1 VGELRLLRKIRR
13 CRLVIPRRVAENIG
27 DGLGIRA
34 VIVPQG
40 QNPISDAISYA
51 DAIGLPGIGNLRQR
65 LLKLG
70 IERCLE
76 ARIQFY

>member
-1 VGELRLLRKIRR
+1 MREMRLLREVRR
-13 CRLVIPRRVAENIG
+13 CRLVVSRGTAESIG

-34 VIVPQG
+34 VIVSQG
-40 QNPISDAISYA
+40 QDPISDRVSYA
-51 DAIGLPGIGNLRQR
+51 DAVSLSCVGKLRQR

-76 ARIQFY
+76 VPIQFY